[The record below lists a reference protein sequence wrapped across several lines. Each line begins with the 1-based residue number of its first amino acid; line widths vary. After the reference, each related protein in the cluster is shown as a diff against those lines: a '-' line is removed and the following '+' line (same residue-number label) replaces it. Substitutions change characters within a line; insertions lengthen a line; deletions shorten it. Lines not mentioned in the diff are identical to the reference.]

1 MQTIDETRA
10 EITRRAR
17 RGDVT
22 VVAGLVGLAADTVGR
37 IVAGTRQNEG
47 VLRRFVAYLDK
58 RDEFEKELVEGAGK

>member
-17 RGDVT
+17 RGDYT

-37 IVAGTRQNEG
+37 IVSGKRHNDA
-47 VLRRFVAYLDK
+47 VIRRFVAYLDK
-58 RDEFEKELVEGAGK
+58 RDEFEKQLVEGAGK